1 MKDLLLGIDVGSG
14 GCKISIID
22 SKGQFVAS
30 GTSEVTTYH
39 EHPNWSEQNPSEWYD
54 AVKKALGSAIQ
65 NNGINPADIIGIA
78 VDAPTHNAVILD
90 EEMKVIRNTIM
101 WNDSRS
107 FKESQWLMEKH
118 GEEIIEISFNPPSPT
133 WTLPQLL
140 WVKNNEPEV
149 HEKIRHIMFAKDYI
163 RFMLTG
169 TWETDSID
177 AMGSMFLDAKNKKW
191 SKRLCE
197 LASLSVEMMPPI
209 KEPHEVAGGVIP
221 KAAEDLG
228 LTAGT
233 PVIVGTSDTA
243 IECFAAGAV
252 STGQCVVKMATAATI
267 NLPTTGPRPSPKTA
281 TYYYVVPDMWY
292 AIQGTNSAAL
302 SMRWFRDL
310 FYADKENAYELID
323 KMAGEIEPGSNG
335 LIFHPY
341 LLGERA
347 PYWDPNL
354 RASFIGVSIF
364 HKIGHFGRAVM
375 EGVTFSV

>member
-191 SKRLCE
+191 
-197 LASLSVEMMPPI
+197 
-209 KEPHEVAGGVIP
+209 
-221 KAAEDLG
+221 
-228 LTAGT
+228 
-233 PVIVGTSDTA
+233 
-243 IECFAAGAV
+243 
-252 STGQCVVKMATAATI
+252 
-267 NLPTTGPRPSPKTA
+267 
-281 TYYYVVPDMWY
+281 
-292 AIQGTNSAAL
+292 
-302 SMRWFRDL
+302 
-310 FYADKENAYELID
+310 
-323 KMAGEIEPGSNG
+323 
-335 LIFHPY
+335 
-341 LLGERA
+341 
-347 PYWDPNL
+347 
-354 RASFIGVSIF
+354 FI
-364 HKIGHFGRAVM
+364 
-375 EGVTFSV
+375 